1 VIGTVF
7 FVAKLFILFNMRPTR
22 EVSNLLRVKQ
32 HGINITMTATR
43 LREQGVLAES
53 DI

>member
-1 VIGTVF
+1 MIGAVF
-7 FVAKLFILFNMRPTR
+7 FVAKLFILVNMRPTK
-22 EVSNLLRVKQ
+22 EVPNLLRVKQ

-43 LREQGVLAES
+43 LREQGVLAER